1 MGPEGKPVREP
12 WHKKGQCLVA
22 GTRLMSENLNLV
34 AKMRTWNSNRVH
46 CVSEKIIITKKVQG
60 RECKP
65 QKMGK
70 RQNLTSGHILRVA
83 YLYLPNRL
91 TPSGGV

>member
-46 CVSEKIIITKKVQG
+46 CFREDNHNQKGTGQGMQATKD
-60 RECKP
+60 
-65 QKMGK
+65 GK
-70 RQNLTSGHILRVA
+70 ETEPDFRA
-83 YLYLPNRL
+83 Y
-91 TPSGGV
+91 S